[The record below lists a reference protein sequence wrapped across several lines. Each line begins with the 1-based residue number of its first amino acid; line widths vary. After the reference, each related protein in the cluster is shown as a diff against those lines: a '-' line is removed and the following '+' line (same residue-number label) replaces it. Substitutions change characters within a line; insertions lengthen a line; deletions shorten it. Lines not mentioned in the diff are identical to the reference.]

1 MTVFCMNQYIRMG
14 TVQLASALYPF
25 VTEVYIQPFEG
36 FVNSELLG
44 LLALKVLRK
53 LEILVDLSKRAACL
67 ITFDGGVRPL
77 LSGLGRSLT
86 FLCIRGLRT
95 ISIGFIIEHCL
106 NLRFLSVKCNQSYL
120 SSERP
125 FSSKRLKTET
135 HVLKNLKILEIA
147 DDNSNELFDPI
158 SPAQDLFSLLSSPSL
173 KNLSVCSQTLTDDLL
188 RDAANVHGFQHL
200 EKVYFCRCEN
210 VTISG
215 INLFMKEG
223 SILSKIEFMSI
234 RPSISKQ
241 NVDQ

>member
-1 MTVFCMNQYIRMG
+1 MTAFCMNQYIRMG

-36 FVNSELLG
+36 FVDSELLG

-210 VTISG
+210 VELIC
-215 INLFMKEG
+215 L
-223 SILSKIEFMSI
+223 
-234 RPSISKQ
+234 
-241 NVDQ
+241 